1 MKTLKKL
8 PYLLVFVFAL
18 LVAGCTEVAV
28 GPVGTDDDDDPII
41 IGPGTKP

>member
-8 PYLLVFVFAL
+8 PYLFVFVFAL

-28 GPVGTDDDDDPII
+28 EPVGADEETPIFI
-41 IGPGTKP
+41 PPTPPK